1 MSSMSPAVC
10 PRCQTP
16 FECGVQTGACW
27 CKDVDLSDKTRK
39 AFATFYDGCLCSDCL
54 TMLDKAR
61 PEVPSVRAFLASQLR
76 RRK

>member
-10 PRCQTP
+10 PRCSEP

-27 CKDVDLSDKTRK
+27 CKDVKLDAKTRN
-39 AFATFYDGCLCSDCL
+39 AFAQYYDGCLCPECL